1 MRQVC
6 RAAASMTLLVTMTSV
21 TLLLAQEPNQTER
34 IRVFLD
40 CQPSGCDF
48 DLVRREITWVD
59 WVRNREDADVHLLVV
74 SAETGAGAMFDI
86 RFIGRGDFEGDDASL
101 THSSS
106 STDTEDERR
115 RGLMERFRLGLAR
128 YASGT
133 PAAESPS
140 APVGFGPGDSQ

>member
-6 RAAASMTLLVTMTSV
+6 RAAASMTFLVTMTSV

-34 IRVFLD
+34 IKVLLD
-40 CQPSGCDF
+40 CQTSGCDF

-74 SAETGAGAMFDI
+74 SAESGAGAMFDI

-115 RGLMERFRLGLAR
+115 RGRR
-128 YASGT
+128 SH
-133 PAAESPS
+133 S
-140 APVGFGPGDSQ
+140 